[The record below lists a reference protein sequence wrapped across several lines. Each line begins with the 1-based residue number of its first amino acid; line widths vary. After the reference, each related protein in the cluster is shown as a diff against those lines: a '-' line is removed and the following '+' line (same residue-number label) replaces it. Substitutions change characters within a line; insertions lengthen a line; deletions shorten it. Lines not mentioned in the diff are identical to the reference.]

1 MSETPA
7 IYTRSGRIIAASVAG
22 SLGLLFVAWLALPAR
37 EAPEAAPAAEPAA
50 AQAVGVQPTA
60 YDPARRVD
68 GLEDEPPP
76 QLAAAPTPG
85 PAIDRDA
92 ERERYLADP
101 EPPVLPDPAA
111 IAATQARDQAV
122 PVVTAQLQDAL
133 DDRRSAIR
141 RACWKGGSQS
151 ASVFMQATVDARGAV
166 IARTFGDDGKVPG
179 LAECMA
185 AQALPSKLPAPG
197 VEVTVRAGL
206 TFD

>member
-7 IYTRSGRIIAASVAG
+7 TYERSARIIAASVAG
-22 SLGLLFVAWLALPAR
+22 SLGLLLVAWLALPAR
-37 EAPEAAPAAEPAA
+37 EAPETAPDPEPAA

-68 GLEDEPPP
+68 GLADEPP
-76 QLAAAPTPG
+76 QLAAAPAIA

-92 ERERYLADP
+92 ERERYLEDP
-101 EPPVLPDPAA
+101 PPPVLPDPAA

-122 PVVTAQLQDAL
+122 PLVTAQLQDAL

-141 RACWKGGSQS
+141 RACWKGGAPS
-151 ASVFMQATVDARGAV
+151 ASVFMQATVDARGQV
-166 IARTFGDDGKVPG
+166 IAQTFGDDGKVPG
-179 LAECMA
+179 LADCMR
-185 AQALPSKLPAPG
+185 AQALPNKLSAPG

-206 TFD
+206 TFE

>member
-1 MSETPA
+1 MSEKPA
-7 IYTRSGRIIAASVAG
+7 TYARSGRIIAASVAG
-22 SLGLLFVAWLALPAR
+22 SLVLLLVAWLALPAR
-37 EAPEAAPAAEPAA
+37 EAPEAPQAPESAQ

-68 GLEDEPPP
+68 GLADEPPP
-76 QLAAAPTPG
+76 QLAAAP
-85 PAIDRDA
+85 ASAQDRDA

-111 IAATQARDQAV
+111 IAATQARDEAV
-122 PVVTAQLQDAL
+122 PLVTAQLQDAL

-141 RACWKGGSQS
+141 RACWKSGAPS
-151 ASVFMQATVDARGAV
+151 ASVFMQATVDARGQVVAQ
-166 IARTFGDDGKVPG
+166 TFGDDGKVPG
-179 LAECMA
+179 LAECMRT
-185 AQALPSKLPAPG
+185 QALPNKLPAPG